1 MKMAK
6 TVNILTST
14 FLEDSFSNEL
24 QGHSLC
30 VNCKSMDMMKLE
42 LLVKKGF
49 KIF

>member
-1 MKMAK
+1 MAK
-6 TVNILTST
+6 TVNILTLT

-24 QGHSLC
+24 QGRSLC
-30 VNCKSMDMMKLE
+30 VNYKSMDMMKLE